1 MVSDLVAAVISRRGR
16 QHQIGYAGAAASC
29 SSTQTRHGGSVTTR
43 GRTRRSSAVEEAG
56 SRDRCAWLASL
67 GGTLGP
73 ATHPGRLTMFVQV
86 IQGRTSQPQ
95 ALVEAFDRWEADLSP
110 GATGWLGST
119 GGVTED
125 GRFIAVARFE
135 SEEAAMANSARPE
148 QDAWWSET
156 AKLLDGGAT
165 FSNSTDV
172 DVDVHG
178 DPDQAGFVQVMK
190 GRGSDPERAK
200 QLMAQDADR
209 WAEFRPDVIGSVAV
223 GHDEGAYTMVMYF
236 T

>member
-1 MVSDLVAAVISRRGR
+1 
-16 QHQIGYAGAAASC
+16 
-29 SSTQTRHGGSVTTR
+29 
-43 GRTRRSSAVEEAG
+43 
-56 SRDRCAWLASL
+56 
-67 GGTLGP
+67 
-73 ATHPGRLTMFVQV
+73 MFVQV

-95 ALVEAFDRWEADLSP
+95 ALVDAFDRWKTDLSS

-148 QDAWWSET
+148 QDAWWAQT
-156 AKLLDGGAT
+156 AQLLDGEPV
-165 FSNSTDV
+165 FRNSTDV
-172 DVDVHG
+172 EVDVSG
-178 DPDQAGFVQVMK
+178 DPDQAGFVQVMQ

-209 WAEFRPDVIGSVAV
+209 WAEFRPDVIGSVTI

-236 T
+236 TSEAEAREGERKELPPELRAQMEEMNKLSIGEPEFFDLKEPIISSAD